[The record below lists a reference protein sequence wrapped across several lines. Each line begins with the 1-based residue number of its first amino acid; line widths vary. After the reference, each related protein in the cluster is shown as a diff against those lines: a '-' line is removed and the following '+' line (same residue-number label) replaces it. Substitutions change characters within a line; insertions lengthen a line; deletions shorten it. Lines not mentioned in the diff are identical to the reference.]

1 MSDDRGMKHP
11 TDDAST
17 PAPEYTAVIPAE
29 QLLQDER
36 PSLATVPV
44 RVTTPVQVREMP
56 SRNAAGRTALVSNT
70 AAVRLLTP
78 DPRRKRATLYAF
90 DQEIAFGPTQAS
102 ATSRWPKQVPLYL
115 DTRDEVWVIS
125 ATSTTDVTIITEAWA
140 Q

>member
-1 MSDDRGMKHP
+1 MNDTQPDD
-11 TDDAST
+11 SQLV
-17 PAPEYTAVIPAE
+17 APDYSALIPAE
-29 QLLQDER
+29 QLQQDEV

-44 RVTTPVQVREMP
+44 RVTTPVQVRELP
-56 SRNAAGRTALVSNT
+56 SKDAAARTANVGTT
-70 AAVRLLTP
+70 AARLLTK

-102 ATSRWPKQVPLYL
+102 AVARWPKQTPLYL
-115 DTRDEVWVIS
+115 DTRDEVWVAS